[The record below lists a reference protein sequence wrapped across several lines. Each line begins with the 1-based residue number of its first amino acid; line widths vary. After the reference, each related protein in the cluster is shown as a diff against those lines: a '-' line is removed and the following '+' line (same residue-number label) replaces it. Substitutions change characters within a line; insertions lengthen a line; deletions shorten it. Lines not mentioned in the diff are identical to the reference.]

1 MATPPVFP
9 LEEFHRER
17 SPAGYSP
24 WDHKELDATDRITLS
39 CLPYKAGVI
48 NHSVETHTVRL

>member
-1 MATPPVFP
+1 MATPPVFS

-17 SPAGYSP
+17 SLAGYSP

-39 CLPYKAGVI
+39 YLPYKAGVI
-48 NHSVETHTVRL
+48 NHSVETHPVRL